1 MDKKIASVSLI
12 ILAVISYFLFFQGND
27 EIKAPTISTTQNTHT
42 QKHTI
47 QTKAEELKIK
57 TEQNLQTTQNDY
69 KNQQSN
75 ENSNQELVIQNN
87 IENNTQKDNNEQTT
101 TDKKN
106 KFQEIKKYLIQNH
119 FKKIKVNKK
128 VTIYYKNPPEKQS
141 EFIPPA
147 LPTMINVKIN
157 TTNTP
162 IVIDSNIIQNNKE
175 IYVEKDNKIVKV
187 DLKPSKIENET
198 QNTID
203 NDQEKEKNVE
213 IITPPAI
220 GQN

>member
-1 MDKKIASVSLI
+1 
-12 ILAVISYFLFFQGND
+12 
-27 EIKAPTISTTQNTHT
+27 
-42 QKHTI
+42 
-47 QTKAEELKIK
+47 
-57 TEQNLQTTQNDY
+57 
-69 KNQQSN
+69 
-75 ENSNQELVIQNN
+75 
-87 IENNTQKDNNEQTT
+87 
-101 TDKKN
+101 
-106 KFQEIKKYLIQNH
+106 
-119 FKKIKVNKK
+119 
-128 VTIYYKNPPEKQS
+128 
-141 EFIPPA
+141 
-147 LPTMINVKIN
+147 MINVKIN

-162 IVIDSNIIQNNKE
+162 VVIDSNIIQNNKE